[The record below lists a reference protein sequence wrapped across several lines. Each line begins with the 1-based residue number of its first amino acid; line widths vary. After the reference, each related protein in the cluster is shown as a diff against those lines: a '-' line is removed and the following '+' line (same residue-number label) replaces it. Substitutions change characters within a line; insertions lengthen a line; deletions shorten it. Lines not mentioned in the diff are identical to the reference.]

1 MGDKKNDMDR
11 VGVFQEMG
19 YISIGDKYK
28 TPGVQ
33 FNVAASK
40 GKQVLPG
47 GSKEKSA
54 LQHGY
59 FAEKFNRVME
69 GEAYSD
75 PIKMRR
81 LRRLE
86 DSKKNLSKAFL
97 PSSGEKKMSGLGSH
111 YGTLGGPIPALS
123 PGEKASKPYKS
134 PGKNVMTNPGKE
146 GTGFGFVGVTIG
158 GYPKYQHD
166 AFDRSRELAKK
177 ESEGHR
183 KQVKGGAFRLN
194 MHPQALFDSNPYRSE
209 KALPPV
215 RKSSSATLKRNDFKP
230 FKPSSPGK
238 HPGGSKIG
246 TFDPYPSHSQD
257 PFNVRVKRQINVVNK
272 SGRIFVPSQGPKTTP
287 CISIVNQHVKRTIN
301 VQNYRSATL
310 A

>member
-11 VGVFQEMG
+11 VGLFQEMG

-33 FNVAASK
+33 FNVSASK
-40 GKQVLPG
+40 GKQILPG

-81 LRRLE
+81 QRRQE
-86 DSKKNLSKAFL
+86 EAKKNLSKAFL

-111 YGTLGGPIPALS
+111 YGTLGGPIAALS
-123 PGEKASKPYKS
+123 PGEKPGKPYKS

-146 GTGFGFVGVTIG
+146 GTGFGYVHVTLG
-158 GYPKYQHD
+158 KYPAHMVEPYDSVK
-166 AFDRSRELAKK
+166 EKAKK
-177 ESEGHR
+177 ENEGHR
-183 KQVKGGAFRLN
+183 KLVKGGAFKLN

-215 RKSSSATLKRNDFKP
+215 RKSSSATLKRNDLKP

-257 PFNVRVKRQINVVNK
+257 PYNVRVKRQINVVNK
-272 SGRIFVPSQGPKTTP
+272 SGKIFVPSQGPKTTP
-287 CISIVNQHVKRTIN
+287 CISIVDQHVKRSIN
-301 VQNYRSATL
+301 IQNYRSATL

>member
-28 TPGVQ
+28 TAGVQ

-81 LRRLE
+81 QRRLE

-97 PSSGEKKMSGLGSH
+97 PSSGDKKMSGLGSH

-146 GTGFGFVGVTIG
+146 GTGFGYLHVTLG
-158 GYPKYQHD
+158 KYPAHMIEPYHSAQEK
-166 AFDRSRELAKK
+166 AKK

-215 RKSSSATLKRNDFKP
+215 RKSSSASQRNDVKP

-257 PFNVRVKRQINVVNK
+257 PYNVRVKRQINVVNK

-301 VQNYRSATL
+301 IQNYRSATL